1 MESCCFQIRFL
12 CFSINGTFFS
22 INFYEIFTGKK
33 EHGETL
39 AEAVTMTAK
48 KSSSSRQQF
57 LCPRLPLLT
66 PPHPYLVLLSVHQR
80 PELETQLGQIFIG
93 KFKINSFF

>member
-1 MESCCFQIRFL
+1 MVS
-12 CFSINGTFFS
+12 SILP
-22 INFYEIFTGKK
+22 INERKNSTLLLGGIQIFTGKK

-39 AEAVTMTAK
+39 AQAMTMTAK

-80 PELETQLGQIFIG
+80 PELETQL
-93 KFKINSFF
+93 